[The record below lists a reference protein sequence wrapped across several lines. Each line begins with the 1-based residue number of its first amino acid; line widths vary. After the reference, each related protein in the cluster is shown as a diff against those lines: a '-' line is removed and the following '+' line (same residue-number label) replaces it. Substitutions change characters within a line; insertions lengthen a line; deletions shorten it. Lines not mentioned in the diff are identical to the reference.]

1 MELDAQIRRFTGIE
15 QAADKR
21 LMALHR
27 RSSDGQAS
35 DSDVVEELTEM
46 AFLGLMPTI
55 VLGAAG
61 LIGTTIQVAVLYHDR
76 FLWIFSCIMTLVFA
90 VRAVMALRVQRAA
103 RSKVPAKALRR
114 VNGSYTAA
122 SLLYYS
128 TLACT
133 TIYCFRN
140 HIVAA
145 QVISI
150 VGIFI
155 MCTGIN
161 GRTVAS
167 PIAAKAGGILLLAA
181 LGIAVYHP
189 HDPVV
194 VSDEL
199 LIAVFAVAHCQA
211 VQGKYDVA
219 VQQIRARRKLRLLSE
234 HDPLTGLVNRRR
246 FEVELETL
254 CERENTFAILFID
267 LDRFKPVNDTY
278 GHRIGDALL
287 KSVAERLLATVR
299 KEDIVA
305 RLGGDEF
312 AVLLLPATSHDGARL
327 LASRINKVIAEPF
340 SVDSH
345 SISIGTSI
353 GVAVSS
359 PGGAK
364 PSELLHLADEAL
376 YRSKEA
382 GRGGFVMAS

>member
-1 MELDAQIRRFTGIE
+1 
-15 QAADKR
+15 
-21 LMALHR
+21 MAWHR
-27 RSSDGQAS
+27 RSTDGQPS
-35 DSDVVEELTEM
+35 DPDLVEELTQM
-46 AFLGLMPTI
+46 AFHGLMPTI

-61 LIGTTIQVAVLYHDR
+61 LIGTTIQLALLCHDHFLGDSAAV
-76 FLWIFSCIMTLVFA
+76 MTLVFL
-90 VRAVMALRVQRAA
+90 VRAVMALKVQRAA
-103 RSKVPAKALRR
+103 RSKVPATQLHRIHTL
-114 VNGSYTAA
+114 YTAA

-133 TIYCFRN
+133 TMYCFR
-140 HIVAA
+140 HHVVPA
-145 QVISI
+145 QVICI

-167 PIAAKAGGILLLAA
+167 PLAAKIGGIILLAA

-189 HDPVV
+189 HDQVV
-194 VSDEL
+194 ISDEL
-199 LIAVFAVAHCQA
+199 LIGVFTVAHCQA

-246 FEVELETL
+246 FEVELDHL
-254 CERENTFAILFID
+254 CQRESTFAVLFID

-278 GHRIGDALL
+278 GHAFGDALL
-287 KSVAERLLATVR
+287 KAVAERLLATVR

-312 AVLLLPATSHDGARL
+312 AVLLLPATSRDGAEL
-327 LASRINKVIAEPF
+327 LASRINSAIAEPF
-340 SVDSH
+340 LLEDISVG
-345 SISIGTSI
+345 IGTSI
-353 GVAVSS
+353 GVALST

-364 PSELLHLADEAL
+364 PSDLLHRADAAL
-376 YRSKEA
+376 YQSKES